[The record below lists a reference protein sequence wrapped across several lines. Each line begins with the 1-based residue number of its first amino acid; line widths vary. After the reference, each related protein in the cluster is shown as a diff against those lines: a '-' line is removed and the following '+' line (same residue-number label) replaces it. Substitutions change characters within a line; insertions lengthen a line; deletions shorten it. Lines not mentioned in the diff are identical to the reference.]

1 MMHIQKRNFLN
12 CGHRVVF
19 DPITSYFSYKT
30 ISIGDNTYI
39 GPNASFSTTHSRI
52 KIGNNVMFGPSVHI
66 FGGNHIIDRVGITM
80 NSIVKT
86 DETKDLDVILEDES
100 WVGGGA
106 IILTG
111 VTIGRGAIIGAG
123 AVVTKSVAP
132 YSISGG
138 NPCKFIKMRFT
149 EEEIV
154 QHEEALYR
162 T

>member
-1 MMHIQKRNFLN
+1 MHIQKRKFLN
-12 CGHRVVF
+12 CGRRVVF
-19 DPITSYFSYKT
+19 DPLTSCFSYRT
-30 ISIGDNTYI
+30 ITIGDGVYI
-39 GPNASFSTTHSRI
+39 GPNANFSTTHSKI
-52 KIGNNVMFGPSVHI
+52 NIGNNVMFGPSVHI
-66 FGGNHIIDRVGITM
+66 FGGNHIIDRVGIAM

-86 DETKDLDVILEDES
+86 DDTKDLDVIFDDES

-123 AVVTKSVAP
+123 AVVTKSVVP

-149 EEEIV
+149 EEEIIR
-154 QHEEALYR
+154 HEEALYSK
-162 T
+162 